1 MTLVGALVFA
11 FVVSNVAELVHQI
24 NARVNQNRARI
35 QSTNAYML
43 PLPLPLPLPLTLTL
57 PLTLILA
64 LALALILTQPGAR
77 MESINAYMRYRGLP
91 CTLQTRIRDYHAFS
105 LSRQVSSVSGV

>member
-35 QSTNAYML
+35 QSINAYML
-43 PLPLPLPLPLTLTL
+43 PLPLPLPLPLTL

-64 LALALILTQPGAR
+64 LALALFLTQPGAR

>member
-24 NARVNQNRARI
+24 NARVNQNR
-35 QSTNAYML
+35 
-43 PLPLPLPLPLTLTL
+43 
-57 PLTLILA
+57 
-64 LALALILTQPGAR
+64 AR